1 MLLCEICL
9 VMYYSYSYSYSY
21 YLFIYIK
28 KKIASISLDVASLI
42 QSFIMNN

>member
-9 VMYYSYSYSYSY
+9 VMYYSYSYSY

-28 KKIASISLDVASLI
+28 KKIASISLDVALLI

>member
-9 VMYYSYSYSYSY
+9 VMYYSYSY

>member
-9 VMYYSYSYSYSY
+9 VMYYSYSYSY